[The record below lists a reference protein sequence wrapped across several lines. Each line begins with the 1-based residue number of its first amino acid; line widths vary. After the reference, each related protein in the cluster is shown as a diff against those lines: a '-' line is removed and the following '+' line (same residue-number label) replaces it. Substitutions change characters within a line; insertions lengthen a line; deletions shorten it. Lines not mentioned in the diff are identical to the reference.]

1 MDKSAENLAPELMVT
16 DSGYFSKEFNTAIID
31 GPLRIYFTDRQEA
44 NALQIYFD
52 IQESLNRGGMRL
64 DSIPM
69 ETPHMFL
76 MLYPNDECFKKSFK
90 NEETAAFGKFGKNLV
105 MGINGPCTDDARKLL
120 CNQVKS
126 IFADALQLSISEL
139 SAQ

>member
-1 MDKSAENLAPELMVT
+1 MDKSADGFAQQQMVT
-16 DSGYFSKEFNTAIID
+16 DSRYFSNEFNTAIID

-52 IQESLNRGGMRL
+52 IQEVLSEGGLKL

-76 MLYPNDECFKKSFK
+76 MLYPTIEAFKGVFQNDEPV
-90 NEETAAFGKFGKNLV
+90 AFGKFGKNLV
-105 MGINGPCTDDARKLL
+105 MGISGPCAEGTRKLI
-120 CNQVKS
+120 CRQVKS
-126 IFADALQLSISEL
+126 IFADALSEL
-139 SAQ
+139 A